1 MQLLLRPVLFAFAL
15 LAFTVRAETP
25 NIVFILFDDLGYGE
39 PGCYRSDA
47 PFKTPNLD
55 RMAREG
61 MRFTDA
67 HSASAVCTPTRYGV
81 LTGRYPWRIGQ
92 YGVLTTY
99 SPPIIQRSRPTVA
112 SLLKEQGYRT
122 ACFGK
127 WHLGMTWPAGGKKGD
142 SDAASIGTKVAHGPT
157 SLGFDRFAG
166 YTHARNIGMIIEQDA
181 VATNVEPVAVQPLLA
196 DRAVAWIEES
206 ARAGGPF
213 FLYLP
218 LCTPHTPIVPAPEF
232 RGPEDKDDYAAWI
245 AQGDAVVGRVLDAI
259 DRAGLASN
267 TLIIATSDNGAAG
280 RAYPPL
286 RGSKTMIW
294 EGGHRIPFL
303 TRWPGQVAAGSTN
316 NHTICLNDL
325 FATAAELSGAKVPAA
340 AGEDSFSLVTEL
352 RGTAREAVRPYTVH
366 QSHAGAL
373 AIRQGPWKLIFEG
386 GGKTA
391 LYNLETDLGE
401 QEDVAKVH
409 PDVVKRLTSLL
420 QESID
425 RGRSTPGERQDNDVN
440 VSLNKRGKAGKGAK
454 E

>member
-1 MQLLLRPVLFAFAL
+1 MQPLLRLLLVGSAL
-15 LAFTVRAETP
+15 LAFGVRAEKP

-39 PGCYRSDA
+39 PGCYRADS
-47 PFKTPNLD
+47 PFRTPNLD

-99 SPPIIQRSRPTVA
+99 SPPIIPRSRPTVA
-112 SLLKEQGYRT
+112 SLLKDQGYRT

-127 WHLGMTWPAGGKKGD
+127 WHLGMTWPAGGKRSDND
-142 SDAASIGTKVAHGPT
+142 SAPIGTRIADGPIA
-157 SLGFDRFAG
+157 LGFDRFAG

-206 ARAGGPF
+206 AKAGGPF

-218 LCTPHTPIVPAPEF
+218 LCTPHTPIVPASEF
-232 RGPEDKDDYAAWI
+232 RGSNRKDDYAAWI
-245 AQGDAVVGRVLDAI
+245 SQGDAVVGRMMDAI

-303 TRWPGQVAAGSTN
+303 ARWPGQVAARATN
-316 NHTICLNDL
+316 THTVCLNDL
-325 FATAAELSGAKVPAA
+325 FATAAELSDAKVPAA
-340 AGEDSFSLVTEL
+340 AGEDSFSLVAEL
-352 RGTAREAVRPYTVH
+352 RGTAREPARSYTVH
-366 QSHAGAL
+366 QSHGGAL
-373 AIRQGPWKLIFEG
+373 GIRQGPWKLVFEG
-386 GGKTA
+386 GDKTS
-391 LYNLETDLGE
+391 LFNLETDLGE
-401 QEDVAKVH
+401 RDDVAKSH
-409 PDVVKRLTSLL
+409 PEIVERMTALL
-420 QESID
+420 QDSID
-425 RGRSTPGERQDNDVN
+425 RGRSTPGARQDNDVK
-440 VSLNKRGKAGKGAK
+440 VMLGKRGKAGKGAK